1 MTYEEEME
9 LQYKI
14 LDQFDFIPYLELYD
28 DIDDLM
34 YNFEYECD
42 LILLPPEFEQCVFNF
57 INTEEFVDYLTKRYP
72 QYNFLEVTTWK
83 INKFN

>member
-1 MTYEEEME
+1 
-9 LQYKI
+9 
-14 LDQFDFIPYLELYD
+14 
-28 DIDDLM
+28 M